1 MTITLYHNPRCSK
14 SRQALQLLQDNGV
27 EPIIHRYL
35 DQPLDADA
43 LRQLI
48 QRTGLSTQ
56 AIMRS
61 NEDEFKAANLGRE
74 DITDD
79 ELIEALVKTPKL
91 LQRPIADDGQRAI
104 IGRPPEDVLALLSP

>member
-27 EPIIHRYL
+27 DPIIHRYL
-35 DQPLDADA
+35 EQPLDAEA

-48 QRTGLSTQ
+48 QRTGLTTREV
-56 AIMRS
+56 MRS
-61 NEDEFKAANLGRE
+61 NEDEFKAAHLDRA

-79 ELIEALVKTPKL
+79 ELIEAIVKTPKL
-91 LQRPIADDGQRAI
+91 MQRPIADDGQRAI
-104 IGRPPEDVLALLSP
+104 IGRPPEDVLALL